1 MARSLLAFS
10 QVRFDFRIGSLFS
23 SLCSLVVCFRD
34 FPFVLWWIRRVG
46 WWWFGSER
54 ILADFGEADSS
65 VVDRFLV
72 VTHTEAPLLRRADP
86 LAPLLL
92 FFWFDDR
99 ENLWFKLLSG
109 GKIFSLSMRWWVNK
123 RLRQW
128 WPLRSPWAVKPKNDF
143 SFHWAL
149 FYLQNMNI
157 LLVLSVLRS
166 NYLPCLW
173 RWFWTPCSD
182 DFACRLKISHEGRI
196 ILEFWYKWHM
206 NFNES
211 ATPDTNF

>member
-1 MARSLLAFS
+1 MARSMLAFS

-92 FFWFDDR
+92 FLFFYFFGLMIGKICGLNCFLGEKYSACQCDDELR
-99 ENLWFKLLSG
+99 KGWGSG
-109 GKIFSLSMRWWVNK
+109 GLFSHREPSNQKTTSLSTEHC
-123 RLRQW
+123 
-128 WPLRSPWAVKPKNDF
+128 F
-143 SFHWAL
+143 
-149 FYLQNMNI
+149 LQNI
-157 LLVLSVLRS
+157 ALVFSV
-166 NYLPCLW
+166 
-173 RWFWTPCSD
+173 
-182 DFACRLKISHEGRI
+182 
-196 ILEFWYKWHM
+196 
-206 NFNES
+206 
-211 ATPDTNF
+211 